1 MMNFA
6 LQTRNCVSKTRNFVL
21 RMVNS
26 VERSFAILAYV
37 VMVVIDGAVSSVLSS
52 VMIRMGGTE
61 QEINYK
67 MKAAEMWMREQRIPK
82 DQASKALEYFRLDY
96 TTV

>member
-1 MMNFA
+1 M
-6 LQTRNCVSKTRNFVL
+6 